1 MWNKCVINEYFGSFY
16 RSSSLI
22 SFSCMTSY
30 SRMPLHLFICTC
42 FTIMYPFKNP
52 FYSGII
58 IQNYSSNL
66 LTQCFVYT
74 TQVSKPHM
82 SNTGEVFQNLSS
94 ENLKRMTA
102 YIKKKK
108 IKVLYKFSFPVNF
121 GVLWMG
127 LKIQYILHSTGT
139 HHMYVITF
147 CVLFVQ
153 ERNRRLNVE
162 VELTLQM
169 ATEAVQDM
177 EQVSQGNCQLLSV
190 HVLLR

>member
-1 MWNKCVINEYFGSFY
+1 MCNKCVINEYFGSFY

-52 FYSGII
+52 FYSRII

-66 LTQCFVYT
+66 HTQCFVYT

-108 IKVLYKFSFPVNF
+108 SKCCTNF
-121 GVLWMG
+121 HFQWILVSCEWGWKYSTFCIPLVHITCTCML
-127 LKIQYILHSTGT
+127 LHSA
-139 HHMYVITF
+139 F
-147 CVLFVQ
+147 CLY
-153 ERNRRLNVE
+153 RRE
-162 VELTLQM
+162 
-169 ATEAVQDM
+169 TED
-177 EQVSQGNCQLLSV
+177 
-190 HVLLR
+190 

>member
-1 MWNKCVINEYFGSFY
+1 MCNKCVINEYFGSFY

-52 FYSGII
+52 FYSRII

-66 LTQCFVYT
+66 HTQCFVYT

-108 IKVLYKFSFPVNF
+108 SKCCTNF
-121 GVLWMG
+121 HFQWILVSCEWGWKYSTFCIPLVHITCML
-127 LKIQYILHSTGT
+127 LHS
-139 HHMYVITF
+139 VF
-147 CVLFVQ
+147 CLY
-153 ERNRRLNVE
+153 RRE
-162 VELTLQM
+162 
-169 ATEAVQDM
+169 TED
-177 EQVSQGNCQLLSV
+177 
-190 HVLLR
+190 